1 VRGIEGLIDGAEG
14 GAAGEAKGEVQRGQR
29 WRLSAWAAM
38 ADYRRRRVRGEEEG
52 LGLGEGAQ
60 VARSGRRGGEGAGQG
75 GEGGGVNPERW
86 IGAR

>member
-1 VRGIEGLIDGAEG
+1 
-14 GAAGEAKGEVQRGQR
+14 
-29 WRLSAWAAM
+29 M
-38 ADYRRRRVRGEEEG
+38 ARRRAMRGGEEEG

-60 VARSGRRGGEGAGQG
+60 VARSDRRGGEGAGQG